1 MAFPSDT
8 TSAPVNTNF
17 PDEHLFYITLD
28 DPWYDDLL
36 VYLQTQKFGNHL
48 SRDDHR
54 RIRHQAPHY
63 LLIGDILYRRGVDT
77 ILHRCLTIDE
87 ADRVLNDCHSGACG
101 GHLSGMSTAQKIIRV
116 GYFWP
121 TLFHDCIHA
130 VKRCEKCQLYANK
143 ARAPPALLHPVIT
156 IGPFCK
162 WGIDFM
168 TCNPPSNNGHKYIV
182 VTVDYFTK
190 WAEAM
195 PTFNNTTDTAVHFFF
210 NHVISHFGVPLQLV
224 SDHGKHFENEIFI
237 ELSSWLGFSHE
248 FASPY
253 YPQSN
258 GQVEAV
264 NKVLK
269 TMLQCT
275 VNKHKTNWHHMLFS
289 ALWAYRMAMKIT
301 TSFTPF
307 HLVHGVEATLPI
319 ECEIPTLRT
328 AIELLPDTAPMEQRL
343 LNLESLD
350 EDRRS
355 SLQNN
360 EAAKRWSKATFDRH
374 VNLHSFHEGDLVL
387 AYDIAHD
394 TFGHGKFESLWH
406 GPYIIQHCLTKG
418 AYILASPEGLSLKE
432 PINGLYLKKF
442 YA

>member
-1 MAFPSDT
+1 
-8 TSAPVNTNF
+8 
-17 PDEHLFYITLD
+17 
-28 DPWYDDLL
+28 
-36 VYLQTQKFGNHL
+36 
-48 SRDDHR
+48 
-54 RIRHQAPHY
+54 
-63 LLIGDILYRRGVDT
+63 
-77 ILHRCLTIDE
+77 LTIDE
-87 ADRVLNDCHSGACG
+87 ADKVLNDCHSGACG
-101 GHLSGMSTAQKIIRV
+101 GHLSGIATAQKIIRA

-130 VKRCEKCQLYANK
+130 VRRCEQCQLYANK

-156 IGPFCK
+156 AGPFCK

-168 TCNPPSNNGHKYIV
+168 TCNPPSSNGHKYIV
-182 VTVDYFTK
+182 VAVDYFTK

-195 PTFNNTTDTAVHFFF
+195 PTFNNTADTAARFFF
-210 NHVISHFGVPLQLV
+210 NHVISRFGVPLQLV
-224 SDHGKHFENEIFI
+224 SDHGKHFENEIFV
-237 ELSSWLGFSHE
+237 ELSSRLGFSHE

-269 TMLQCT
+269 TMLQRT

-289 ALWAYRMAMKIT
+289 ALWAYRTAVKT
-301 TSFTPF
+301 ATGFTPF

-328 AIELLPDTAPMEQRL
+328 AIELLPDTAPLEQRL

-360 EAAKRWSKATFDRH
+360 EAAKKRSKATFDRH
-374 VNLHSFHEGDLVL
+374 VNLRSFREGDLVL

-394 TFGHGKFESLWH
+394 TLGHGKFESLWH

-418 AYILASPEGLSLKE
+418 AYILASPEGLTLKE
-432 PINGLYLKKF
+432 PVNGLYLKKF